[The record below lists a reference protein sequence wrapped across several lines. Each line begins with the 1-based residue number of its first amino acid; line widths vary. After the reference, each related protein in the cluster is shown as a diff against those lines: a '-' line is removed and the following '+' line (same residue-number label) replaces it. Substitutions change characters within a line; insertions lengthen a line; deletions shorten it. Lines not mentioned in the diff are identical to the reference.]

1 MARSSGVRL
10 HGKVGEAL
18 GLMVGFSVVGEGV
31 GSKLNVDGAGVTTSV
46 GLGVAD
52 ISVGLG
58 VAGPKSVGLGVAGPK
73 SVGLGVAGPNVGF
86 GVMGTDCWSVL
97 VQKPTSS
104 AVISIS

>member
-1 MARSSGVRL
+1 M

-31 GSKLNVDGAGVTTSV
+31 GSKPDAEGAGVT
-46 GLGVAD
+46 

-58 VAGPKSVGLGVAGPK
+58 VAI